1 MSLLLCLLA
10 VLVAVVSGVVF
21 LGRGL
26 ARVWRGGLARS
37 LRGLAYVV
45 AAGAAVMYAWGMLYV
60 AGAALEADDGG
71 ADSSPIRP
79 CRTGVQERDYWID
92 DYHVWWVPVRFVCHR
107 SDGTTYDREVP
118 GYVNPALAGLT
129 VSAVALAVSARS
141 VSSRSVS
148 ARSADERARRP

>member
-107 SDGTTYDREVP
+107 SDGSTYDREVP
-118 GYVNPALAGLT
+118 GYVNPALAGLAG
-129 VSAVALAVSARS
+129 SAVALAVSALA
-141 VSSRSVS
+141 VS
-148 ARSADERARRP
+148 ARSASARSVDERAQRP

>member
-1 MSLLLCLLA
+1 MSVLLCLLA

-26 ARVWRGGLARS
+26 ARVGRGGLARS

-60 AGAALEADDGG
+60 AGAALDAEDGG

-79 CRTGVQERDYWID
+79 CRTGVRERDYWID

-129 VSAVALAVSARS
+129 VGAVALAVSARS
-141 VSSRSVS
+141 IS
-148 ARSADERARRP
+148 ARSASARSVDERARRP

>member
-1 MSLLLCLLA
+1 MSFLLCLLA

-26 ARVWRGGLARS
+26 ASVWRGGLARS

-141 VSSRSVS
+141 ISSRSVS

>member
-1 MSLLLCLLA
+1 MSVLTCLLV

-26 ARVWRGGLARS
+26 ACVWRGGLARS

-60 AGAALEADDGG
+60 AGAALEAEDGG

-79 CRTGVQERDYWID
+79 CRTGVRERDYWID

-107 SDGTTYDREVP
+107 SDGSTYDREVP
-118 GYVNPALAGLT
+118 GYVNPALAGLAG
-129 VSAVALAVSARS
+129 SAVALAVSALA
-141 VSSRSVS
+141 VS
-148 ARSADERARRP
+148 ARSASARSVDERARRP